1 MGLLSD
7 IQIALLNEQPIGPIL
22 LKLRFLA
29 ARLGSGPL
37 EEWVKYESE
46 GYPSSVPIPE
56 YRKFGVSYT
65 GSFNGSFG
73 RVASNIPIPP
83 YLIAEH
89 AGESW
94 LVHEERQSVSAI
106 EDLIAASTK
115 TGSNLGTNAANLVM
129 LLSDK
134 IFSAMACHSVHGN
147 ISRSAL
153 VEMIGVLRA
162 RVLELTLEL
171 EKNVP
176 GSGEI
181 AAGQASL
188 PAEPEKAA
196 IVTHITNQI
205 VNGPVGSN
213 VANSGA
219 GAQFNISVDQGDAPS
234 IVKML
239 VDGGI
244 PIVDAEEFADLVA
257 SEQPEGPAEP
267 FGSKAKAWIGAN
279 IGKSLDGTW
288 KIGVAV
294 ATALLTEAAKR
305 FYGLS

>member
-22 LKLRFLA
+22 LRLRFLA
-29 ARLGSGPL
+29 ARLGSGTL
-37 EEWVKYESE
+37 EEWVKYEAE
-46 GYPSSVPIPE
+46 GYPPGVPVPE

-106 EDLIAASTK
+106 EDLIVASAK

-134 IFSAMACHSVHGN
+134 VFSGMACHSVRGT
-147 ISRSAL
+147 ISRSAC
-153 VEMIGVLRA
+153 VEMLGVLRG

-181 AAGQASL
+181 AAGQASQ
-188 PAEPEKAA
+188 PAEPGKAA
-196 IVTHITNQI
+196 YRDPHYESDREWPRRLQRCEQRRWSAIQYYR
-205 VNGPVGSN
+205 
-213 VANSGA
+213 GA
-219 GAQFNISVDQGDAPS
+219 
-234 IVKML
+234 
-239 VDGGI
+239 
-244 PIVDAEEFADLVA
+244 
-257 SEQPEGPAEP
+257 
-267 FGSKAKAWIGAN
+267 
-279 IGKSLDGTW
+279 
-288 KIGVAV
+288 
-294 ATALLTEAAKR
+294 R
-305 FYGLS
+305 